1 MLGLFCSHIEERLFF
16 IAVCSLL
23 LAVTS
28 LVVDSRAR
36 ASTVVVP
43 GLWSTGS
50 VFVAMRFVVPRHV
63 GSAQTRD
70 RTGVSCIG
78 RQILCH

>member
-1 MLGLFCSHIEERLFF
+1 M
-16 IAVCSLL
+16 VCSLL
-23 LAVTS
+23 LAVAS

-36 ASTVVVP
+36 ASIVVVP

-50 VFVAMRFVVPRHV
+50 VFVAMGFVVPRHV

-70 RTGVSCIG
+70 RTSVSCIG